1 MPALLCLHQIW
12 NQCMDKLYERH
23 KLGHKTDRV
32 TDYAWRW
39 IQNGRKQS
47 AEYTVQNSRPFCGI
61 VTTGTGSHHIVDLE
75 AKTCTC
81 HDFQDYEMPC
91 DHAVA
96 LCIKQEREPEDFVSP
111 IFTIAEYKATYQS
124 FLQPIDLNVL
134 AAADVKPPEFVVQ
147 AGRPKIR
154 RERRKRF
161 DLSKQRMR
169 CSIFKH
175 NRRTCDHSG
184 PSASNVSATRIHP
197 HLQHTPICN
206 PPPFATHPHLQHT
219 PICNPPPFATHP
231 HLQHTPIC
239 NTLTS

>member
-1 MPALLCLHQIW
+1 MNGTSLNTRQIESLVMPGDGFK
-12 NQCMDKLYERH
+12 MDETI
-23 KLGHKTDRV
+23 GRV
-32 TDYAWRW
+32 YC
-39 IQNGRKQS
+39 S
-47 AEYTVQNSRPFCGI
+47 NSRPFCGI

-81 HDFQDYEMPC
+81 HDFQDYEMQC

-96 LCIKQEREPEDFVSP
+96 LCMKQEREPEDFVSP

-154 RERRKRF
+154 PERRKRF

-169 CSIFKH
+169 CSICKSRKH

-184 PSASNVSATRIHP
+184 PSASDVSAIMVGR
-197 HLQHTPICN
+197 
-206 PPPFATHPHLQHT
+206 
-219 PICNPPPFATHP
+219 
-231 HLQHTPIC
+231 
-239 NTLTS
+239 